1 MLRRKKKKKD
11 RPQAQVKPPRP
22 PWPHKAK
29 ALKASAVLAAAAL
42 AMVALW
48 GMRTSVLASPEHA
61 GKSARVRLAE
71 RPVDLPP
78 YAVRSVLSH
87 VQAKVSGRG
96 VFDESLAK
104 DVYDAAAE
112 HPWIAKVRRV
122 RKHHDGTVVIEAEFR
137 RPSALVA
144 VETRP
149 GEFHVV
155 DAAGVVLPLR
165 ANQVRQDAFVKI
177 DGVATHPPPPGQ
189 KWDAPE
195 LNEGLRLLALV
206 KGRAWQG
213 QISVID
219 VRNHNG
225 RISPM
230 DPHLQFYAQLG
241 QSRRTRIL
249 FGRFPAEDGLD
260 YCLAPEAKLVNLDA
274 YVASNGGKL
283 AGVKDWIDL
292 RFEKLHVSIN

>member
-11 RPQAQVKPPRP
+11 RAKAQVKPSHP

-29 ALKASAVLAAAAL
+29 AVKASAVLTVAAL
-42 AMVALW
+42 AALALW
-48 GMRTSVLASPEHA
+48 GMRSSVLASPEYA

-71 RPVDLPP
+71 RPMDLPP
-78 YAVRSVLSH
+78 YAVRSVLSR
-87 VQAKVSGRG
+87 VQAKVSGRS

-112 HPWIAKVRRV
+112 HPWIAKVRCV

-137 RPSALVA
+137 RPAALVA
-144 VETRP
+144 VEDRP

-155 DAAGVVLPLR
+155 DAGGVVLPLR

-177 DGVATHPPPPGQ
+177 DGVGTLPPRPGQ

-195 LNEGLRLLALV
+195 LDKGLRLLSLL

-241 QSRRTRIL
+241 QSRRTRVL

-260 YCLAPEAKLVNLDA
+260 YCLAPEAKLANLDA

-292 RFEKLHVSIN
+292 RFEKLHVSIH